1 MQISSKSRFLIFNS
15 KNCLRNC
22 IYTRRLVTIFNKK
35 IRFKDRKSL
44 DTFNL
49 KENVDIVEII
59 VSTFIKII
67 ENKKNQIIA
76 I

>member
-15 KNCLRNC
+15 KNYLRNY
-22 IYTRRLVTIFNKK
+22 IYTRRLITIFSKK
-35 IRFKDRKSL
+35 TRSRNRKNL

-49 KENVDIVEII
+49 KKNVNIVEITI
-59 VSTFIKII
+59 LVFIKITK
-67 ENKKNQIIA
+67 NKKNQIIA